1 MTEQTRRGL
10 LKLTCR
16 ATMFGYAA
24 LMLIPG
30 ARFLIEPLLRKSSQN
45 GQARRVTRLDD
56 LPVDVPKPFA
66 IKGSRLD
73 AWTLYPEQTLGRIFL
88 VRRGDDSVVAF
99 TAECPHVGCV
109 VEFNTADDRFV
120 CPCHRG
126 VFDAHGKLVPSEQ
139 LGWKNAP
146 PRDMDMLVSGIEVDE
161 VSGDEWVTVVFE
173 RFEQGLAQQVA
184 KS

>member
-1 MTEQTRRGL
+1 MTEMTEQTRRGL

-66 IKGSRLD
+66 IKGSR
-73 AWTLYPEQTLGRIFL
+73 
-88 VRRGDDSVVAF
+88 
-99 TAECPHVGCV
+99 
-109 VEFNTADDRFV
+109 
-120 CPCHRG
+120 G